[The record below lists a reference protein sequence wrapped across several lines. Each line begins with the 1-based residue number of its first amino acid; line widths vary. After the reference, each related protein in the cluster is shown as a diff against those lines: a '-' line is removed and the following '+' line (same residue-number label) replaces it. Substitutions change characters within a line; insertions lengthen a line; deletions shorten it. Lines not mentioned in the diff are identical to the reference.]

1 MASAVQAFD
10 EVILLKRGGEV
21 IYNGPLGQQ
30 SCALVDYFESIPGV
44 ARIAPDYNPA
54 TWMLEISTVSAE
66 MRLHM
71 DLARVYEQSHLA
83 RYADRPLQ
91 TVGTLTFLKLCASI
105 VVWNLLDMLPDR
117 RSSAAELTLS
127 LTRRSDWHMCTC
139 LQRQTKAAAFV
150 RDSVVS
156 AI

>member
-21 IYNGPLGQQ
+21 IYNGSLGQQ

-91 TVGTLTFLKLCASI
+91 CTDCRNIDISQAVCQHRG
-105 VVWNLLDMLPDR
+105 V
-117 RSSAAELTLS
+117 ELTGF
-127 LTRRSDWHMCTC
+127 
-139 LQRQTKAAAFV
+139 AA
-150 RDSVVS
+150 
-156 AI
+156 